1 MLRSDWTAQQ
11 NLWESARVATILIFK
26 RYKVYNIGD
35 EHKELFEEVMLRGV
49 QNFLREK
56 VMNHKYDRRYPWL
69 NNMLSAVWQSAG
81 FVINKYIE
89 MTRRRIDAVPLDA
102 EVKNCPGSTV
112 GELIADTGDNRV
124 GSSYRVIPLPVLSML
139 DRERFGFSNLGRGGS
154 LPLASCPEQILRA
167 IWELDDED
175 AAEAGLIVTIE
186 EKQRR
191 EELVKKLP
199 PPSKSAMW
207 WQRYQAKRRSEQNK
221 KEGG

>member
-26 RYKVYNIGD
+26 RYKVYNIGA

-81 FVINKYIE
+81 FIINKYIE

-102 EVKNCPGSTV
+102 EIKNCPGYSI
-112 GELIADTGDNRV
+112 GEVIADTGDNRV
-124 GSSYRVIPLPVLSML
+124 GSSYRVIPRPVLSML
-139 DRERFGFSNLGRGGS
+139 DRHRFGFSSLGRGGS
-154 LPLASCPEQILRA
+154 LPLTSCPEQVLRA

-199 PPSKSAMW
+199 PPSKSAIW
-207 WQRYQAKRRSEQNK
+207 WQRYQAKRREEQQK
-221 KEGG
+221 KATN